1 MPTTSLDSPF
11 RRVFDGV
18 ASTTE
23 TPALLGRHDA
33 APKSERRLSG
43 KLHAGEWF
51 QLDEPTARSMVGQF
65 LRILRPGGLVTLPG
79 ARTEQVRSTVFSL
92 LDGDRERWFHGFTS
106 LVDPGITPETMRAA
120 IIARLTTEPAERP
133 RQEMLEIIWS
143 RAGDDGGYCDEIWPP
158 GNEGLRTIVVR
169 KPGYRAVLKLLA
181 HLSTQEVAQLLAKG

>member
-1 MPTTSLDSPF
+1 MPTTTLDSPF

-18 ASTTE
+18 ASMTE
-23 TPALLGRHDA
+23 APALLGRHDA

-51 QLDEPTARSMVGQF
+51 ELDGPTARSMVGQF

-92 LDGDRERWFHGFTS
+92 LDADRERWFHGFTS
-106 LVDPGITPETMRAA
+106 LVDPDVTPETMRAA

-133 RQEMLEIIWS
+133 RQEMLEIIWNK
-143 RAGDDGGYCDEIWPP
+143 AGDDGGYCDEIWPP
-158 GNEGLRTIVVR
+158 GNEGFRTIVVR
-169 KPGYRAVLKLLA
+169 KPAYRPVLKLLA
-181 HLSTQEVAQLLAKG
+181 HLSPQEVALLLAKG